1 MQIKLNKM
9 EKVIQREIAEKW
21 PMTYHKNTPVHQA
34 GLALAPGN
42 WEKFD
47 PFLLMAEDIMK
58 KGAFEHHPHRGI
70 ETVTY
75 MIDGRLNHSDNKG
88 GKGTLTKGETQWL
101 TAGRGLQHL
110 EEAPA
115 DGFAHLLQLWVNL
128 PASDKM
134 VDYRYQDII
143 HTNTPVRTVDG
154 GIIRVFSGN
163 SKEVVSPTKNHV
175 PVTMV
180 EVTLKAGFA
189 VAQDLPADYN
199 GFLFILEGSGTFGEQ
214 KVSGKAKDTLWLT
227 HVKDAPSEILI
238 HATTD
243 LKLLVIAGKPLREP
257 VAARGPFVM
266 NTEEEVNQA
275 FKDFRDGKFGDWDL
289 DTEIE

>member
-1 MQIKLNKM
+1 M
-9 EKVIQREIAEKW
+9 EKVIQREISEKW
-21 PMTYHKNTPVHQA
+21 SMTYHKNTPVHRA

-42 WEKFD
+42 WGKFD
-47 PFLLMAEDIMK
+47 PFLLMAEDLMK

-75 MIDGRLNHSDNKG
+75 MIDGQLNHSDNHG
-88 GKGTLTKGETQWL
+88 GKGVLTKGETQWL
-101 TAGRGLQHL
+101 TAGKGLLHL

-128 PASDKM
+128 PADSKM
-134 VDYRYQDII
+134 VDYRYQDIV
-143 HTNTPVRTVDG
+143 TGNTPVRTEEG
-154 GIIRVFSGN
+154 TIIRVFSGN
-163 SKEVVSPTKNHV
+163 SKNVASPTKNYV

-180 EVTLKAGFA
+180 EITMKAGFE

-199 GFLFILEGSGTFGEQ
+199 GFVFILEGSGTFGE
-214 KVSGKAKDTLWLT
+214 KKISGEAKDTLWLT
-227 HVKDAPSEILI
+227 QVKDKPSEITI

-243 LKLLVIAGKPLREP
+243 LKLLVIAGKPLKEP

-266 NTEEEVNQA
+266 NTEEEVNKA
-275 FKDFRDGKFGDWDL
+275 FKDFRDGMFGEWISD
-289 DTEIE
+289 ESNE

>member
-1 MQIKLNKM
+1 MEKNRKM
-9 EKVIQREIAEKW
+9 EKIIQREIADKW
-21 PMTYHKNTPVHQA
+21 PMTYHKNTAVHKA

-58 KGAFEHHPHRGI
+58 KGAFDYHPHRGI

-75 MIDGRLNHSDNKG
+75 MIDGQLNHTDNKG
-88 GKGTLTKGETQWL
+88 GKGTLLKGETQWL
-101 TAGRGLQHL
+101 TAGKGLLHL
-110 EEAPA
+110 EEAPE

-128 PASDKM
+128 PASAKM
-134 VDYRYQDII
+134 VDYRYQDIVNA
-143 HTNTPVRTVDG
+143 TTPVRTIEG

-180 EVTLKAGFA
+180 EVTLKVGFD
-189 VAQDLPADYN
+189 VSQDLPADYN
-199 GFLFILEGSGTFGEQ
+199 GFIFILKGSGLFGE
-214 KVSGKAKDTLWLT
+214 KNISGEAKEILWLS
-227 HVKDAPSEILI
+227 HEKDAPSEIKI

-275 FKDFRDGKFGDWDL
+275 FKDFREGNFGEWIPDPNNH
-289 DTEIE
+289 